1 MRRIACGP
9 ADRCAGRRERQLR
22 DLNIS
27 FIRYFVTLVECNKFN
42 KAAYEL
48 HISQPALSKSIM
60 LLEDYLG
67 TALLKRFPRGFE
79 LTEAGKYF
87 YETSVYFL
95 ELYDDFLYDI
105 DSRVCSPYSGM
116 VRISSSGVLLD
127 MFYPDIIVKLREKY
141 PAIKVFAKEEDTIDA
156 IQSLLSHKS
165 DFGTAIYPI
174 PKEVKDSFRT
184 YPLLEASFHIV
195 MPRDHPLAAKS
206 AVHVSDLNDVEIL
219 TPGEFSQVHQSF
231 VSLCKENSVS
241 PSIMCSCSQIHFLLR
256 LTQAKV
262 GLAILPSVF
271 LRSLPADLTHRLL
284 LPVLPW
290 RLILI
295 SPNNVTSLAVATT
308 ISFVQNYFRSVNI
321 EDEPEMFSRPMT
333 GDGSPEE

>member
-1 MRRIACGP
+1 MK
-9 ADRCAGRRERQLR
+9 

-27 FIRYFVTLVECNKFN
+27 FIRYYVTLVECNKFN

-67 TALLKRFPRGFE
+67 TALLKRYPRGFE

-95 ELYDDFLYDI
+95 KLYDDFLYDV

-127 MFYPDIIVKLREKY
+127 MFFPDIIVKLREKY
-141 PAIKVFAKEEDTIDA
+141 PAIKVFAKEEDTIGA
-156 IQSLLSHKS
+156 IESLLSHKA
-165 DFGTAIYPI
+165 DFGTGIYPI
-174 PKEVKDSFRT
+174 PKEVKDNFRT
-184 YPLLEASFHIV
+184 YPLLDASFHIV
-195 MPRDHPLAAKS
+195 LPRNHPLASKS
-206 AVHVSDLNDVEIL
+206 AVHVSDLNGIEVL

-241 PSIMCSCSQIHFLLR
+241 PSIMCSCSQIHFLLQ
-256 LTQAKV
+256 LTQSGV

-271 LRSLPADLTHRLL
+271 LHNLPPELTHRML

-290 RLILI
+290 KLLLIA
-295 SPNNVTSLAVATT
+295 PNSATSLAVSTT
-308 ISFVQNYFRSVNI
+308 IMFVRDYFRSLDAGKNSGI
-321 EDEPEMFSRPMT
+321 TPQQ
-333 GDGSPEE
+333 PEEGTPEKN